1 MFRRLL
7 IEEWTTIFTL
17 VAFVTALS
25 VYVTVFY
32 RALRMRSAQV
42 EQLAHLPFVDE
53 STVAAKK
60 PAPNCHE

>member
-7 IEEWTTIFTL
+7 IEEWTTVFTL

-32 RALRMRSAQV
+32 RTLRMGRAQADH
-42 EQLAHLPFVDE
+42 LAQLPFEKDE
-53 STVAAKK
+53 TSSQ
-60 PAPNCHE
+60 PADHE